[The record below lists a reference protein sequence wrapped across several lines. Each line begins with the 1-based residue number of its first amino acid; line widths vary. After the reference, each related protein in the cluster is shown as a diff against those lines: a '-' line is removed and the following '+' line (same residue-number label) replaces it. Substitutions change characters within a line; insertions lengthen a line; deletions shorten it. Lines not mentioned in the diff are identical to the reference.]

1 MRLNSSPIQLYNWL
15 DTKQTNFENI
25 HPFIHIIGFLITLL
39 NLLKVHVL
47 TGVRLCLHHIDIMT
61 FNKGELFKFHSV
73 FYIECLNVN
82 YVNLYKEICS
92 MYNYCVSLM
101 SIILIVLISIF
112 YNNTDCFNL
121 YILFWFKFHAFILFL
136 ITSWF

>member
-39 NLLKVHVL
+39 DLLKVHVL

-112 YNNTDCFNL
+112 YFGLNSMHSYCFL
-121 YILFWFKFHAFILFL
+121 LPPGFDSKLFKAV
-136 ITSWF
+136 